1 MKIGIVSDSHDN
13 LPAIRLAVEL
23 FRRRQAELV
32 IHAGDF
38 VAPFAVKELL
48 ALGVPLV
55 AVFGNCDGEHKVIA
69 ALLPDI
75 VAGVRKVTLDG
86 RAVVVVHSLDW
97 LEPAGRAEADVIVC
111 GHTHKAAVSDGTG
124 RPLVINP
131 GECGGWLTGRSTAA
145 WLDTAAMEAE
155 VLDLHIG

>member
-13 LPAIRLAVEL
+13 LPAIRSAVEL
-23 FRRRQAELV
+23 FRKRNAELL

-69 ALLPDI
+69 GLLPDI
-75 VAGVRKVTLDG
+75 VAGVRRETLDG
-86 RAVVVVHSLDW
+86 RSFIVVHSFDW
-97 LEPAGRAEADVIVC
+97 LEPAARAAADVVVC
-111 GHTHKAAVSDGTG
+111 GHTHKAVVSNSDG
-124 RPLVINP
+124 PLVINP

-145 WLDTAAMEAE
+145 WLDTKTMEAE
-155 VLDLHIG
+155 ILDLRA